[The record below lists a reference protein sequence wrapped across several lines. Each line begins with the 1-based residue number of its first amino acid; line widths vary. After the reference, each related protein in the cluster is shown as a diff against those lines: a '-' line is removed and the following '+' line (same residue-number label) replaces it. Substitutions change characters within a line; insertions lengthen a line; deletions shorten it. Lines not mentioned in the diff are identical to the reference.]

1 VGELICAV
9 DIGNSNI
16 TVGIYKKNQKP
27 QIINSFRLSS
37 DMMKTEDEYAVL
49 ILDILKLFEI
59 PKDDIEG
66 FCISSVV
73 PPLQGTFE
81 SFVKKYFS
89 HSRLVV
95 VGPGVKTGIPVIYNP
110 PTDVGADRVANA
122 VGAWEK
128 YAKKM
133 KPKKPI
139 VVVDFGTAITF
150 DCISQ
155 KGEYIGGAIFPGIY
169 LAVESLFK
177 KTAKL
182 PSILVKKPDE
192 VIGKSTSHSMQS
204 GIVYGYAS
212 MVDGMIEKI
221 SQEMGNEVF
230 SIATGGYS
238 YLIASLCKKISCV
251 DETITLDGLFFI
263 YMKNV

>member
-27 QIINSFRLSS
+27 QIINTFRLSS

-89 HSRLVV
+89 HSKLVV

-133 KPKKPI
+133 KPKKSI

-192 VIGKSTSHSMQS
+192 VIGKSTSHSIQS

-221 SQEMGNEVF
+221 SKEMGNEVF

-238 YLIASLCKKISCV
+238 RLIASLCKKISCV

>member
-27 QIINSFRLSS
+27 QIINTFRLSS

-89 HSRLVV
+89 HSKLVV

-110 PTDVGADRVANA
+110 PTDVGAIGSLMLLEPGKN
-122 VGAWEK
+122 
-128 YAKKM
+128 M
-133 KPKKPI
+133 
-139 VVVDFGTAITF
+139 
-150 DCISQ
+150 Q
-155 KGEYIGGAIFPGIY
+155 KR
-169 LAVESLFK
+169 
-177 KTAKL
+177 
-182 PSILVKKPDE
+182 
-192 VIGKSTSHSMQS
+192 
-204 GIVYGYAS
+204 
-212 MVDGMIEKI
+212 
-221 SQEMGNEVF
+221 
-230 SIATGGYS
+230 
-238 YLIASLCKKISCV
+238 
-251 DETITLDGLFFI
+251 
-263 YMKNV
+263 

>member
-1 VGELICAV
+1 VGKLICAV

-16 TVGIYKKNQKP
+16 TVGIYRKDEKP

-37 DMMKTEDEYAVL
+37 DMAKTEDEYAVL
-49 ILDILKLFEI
+49 ILDILRLFGI
-59 PKDDIEG
+59 LKDDIEG

-73 PPLQGTFE
+73 PPLLGTFE
-81 SFVKKYFS
+81 SLVKKYFH
-89 HSRLVV
+89 HSKLVV

-128 YAKKM
+128 YGKKM

-150 DCISQ
+150 DCINQ

-182 PSILVKKPDE
+182 PSILVKKPNE
-192 VIGKSTSHSMQS
+192 VIGKSTSHSIQS

-212 MVDGMIEKI
+212 MVDGMVEKI
-221 SQEMGNEVF
+221 SREMGNEVF

-238 YLIASLCKKISCV
+238 SLIASLCKKISCV
-251 DETITLDGLFFI
+251 DETITLDGLFFV